1 MVHASTL
8 HLCVH
13 ISLHHHCALRLQNT
27 EGHALDSVTLYV
39 WSCIYARTLGGGGG
53 GGDSRGSDK
62 PHALSIL
69 KQLHH
74 LICMIIVL

>member
-13 ISLHHHCALRLQNT
+13 ISLHHHCALHLQNT

-39 WSCIYARTLGGGGG
+39 WSCIYARTLGGG
-53 GGDSRGSDK
+53 DSRGSDK

-69 KQLHH
+69 KRLRP